1 MYVYRDLT
9 INREKVRNNML
20 LGDRYIWH
28 TAPRPL
34 PETATIITPALG
46 GHIWC
51 RAAPQHP

>member
-20 LGDRYIWH
+20 LGDRYIPH

-34 PETATIITPALG
+34 PETVTIITPAPK
-46 GHIWC
+46 GHILMYM
-51 RAAPQHP
+51 